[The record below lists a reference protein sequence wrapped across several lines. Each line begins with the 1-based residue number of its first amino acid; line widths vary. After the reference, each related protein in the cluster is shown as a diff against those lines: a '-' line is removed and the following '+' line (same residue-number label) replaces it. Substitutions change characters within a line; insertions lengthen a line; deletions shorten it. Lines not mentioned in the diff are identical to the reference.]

1 MNEADME
8 LLQSCVVGAA
18 FFVIA
23 AFAMYRVLYG
33 SAAWVDEDGLEIES
47 QTSETREE
55 VAVLDEIGPDTI
67 YLPSAY
73 LDATKWGE

>member
-1 MNEADME
+1 MNEADMG

-47 QTSETREE
+47 QTSETEE
-55 VAVLDEIGPDTI
+55 SEGC
-67 YLPSAY
+67 
-73 LDATKWGE
+73 